1 MFAGLRITEYEAYCK
16 QEGIEPVYCDLYYYS
31 SDDRKTLT
39 KLLGGEPKIIS
50 PSDYERCDPDT
61 PGARKTLFIGTNYWS
76 SDPVTSYQFGYVL
89 LEKPN
94 RDYVDYQTREI
105 LQDDTL
111 SDDEKKERIDALRLE
126 RQARAQ
132 AEAERQHA
140 KKWKQQMA
148 QYLLRETPLVRPIE
162 PLLRLWVKQ
171 LAEDDMT
178 SWWKYLFG
186 ERLLDWRPESFPGCA
201 AYKELVESAEDEWDK
216 TAVSTWRNIILT
228 FEPDRD
234 KSVWR
239 SLSKSDK
246 QQFIAQTADD
256 CDLEALMGI
265 QARVMMVELFQAEY
279 SWSGTMIDVWD
290 YAPLLALTGA
300 VAAQFEPDKEVP
312 AEEEEEGEYGWNEEE
327 DDE

>member
-1 MFAGLRITEYEAYCK
+1 M
-16 QEGIEPVYCDLYYYS
+16 
-31 SDDRKTLT
+31 
-39 KLLGGEPKIIS
+39 
-50 PSDYERCDPDT
+50 
-61 PGARKTLFIGTNYWS
+61 
-76 SDPVTSYQFGYVL
+76 
-89 LEKPN
+89 
-94 RDYVDYQTREI
+94 
-105 LQDDTL
+105 
-111 SDDEKKERIDALRLE
+111 
-126 RQARAQ
+126 
-132 AEAERQHA
+132 
-140 KKWKQQMA
+140 
-148 QYLLRETPLVRPIE
+148 
-162 PLLRLWVKQ
+162 
-171 LAEDDMT
+171 
-178 SWWKYLFG
+178 
-186 ERLLDWRPESFPGCA
+186 
-201 AYKELVESAEDEWDK
+201 VESAEDEWDK

-246 QQFIAQTADD
+246 QQFIAKTADD

-312 AEEEEEGEYGWNEEE
+312 AEEEDEDEYGCDEEE